1 MSKYNV
7 QELSN
12 KLGLI
17 DVQENGQFVED
28 NIEYIMAI
36 MDYNLADLLHRTGHS
51 TTPNVYSVI
60 KLDKDNALVRIDHAF
75 PCFFNNESLNINS
88 DEEFRGLLQSAQN
101 NIQVPDFI
109 KKCNQA
115 LLSFNALLD
124 DNDAVQIKDITLN
137 NFSTNFSGKIFFNNF
152 LDKKIEQKNELEF
165 YRDNLMPKNTDGII
179 GTDKVYE
186 NSISVEELMD
196 IIQNIDNPD
205 NISISISPS
214 YDDDNIL
221 YLDSFEKPE
230 NTSPGKGLYYLKEVM
245 GQLDKYGFS
254 IELEVR
260 NNQKLIDI
268 YSSAGFVISED
279 ADHEDIVRMMRSYK
293 METFV
298 MNLAHER
305 DLTKDIEKG
314 FNLEI

>member
-12 KLGLI
+12 KLGLT
-17 DVQENGQFVED
+17 DVYENGNFVED
-28 NIEYIMAI
+28 NVEYRMVIMN
-36 MDYNLADLLHRTGHS
+36 YKLADRLYRTGHN

-60 KLDKDNALVRIDHAF
+60 KLDNENALVRIDNAF
-75 PCFFNNESLNINS
+75 PCYFNDESLKIHS
-88 DEEFRGLLQSAQN
+88 DEEFRALLQSAQN

-109 KKCNQA
+109 KRCNQA

-137 NFSTNFSGKIFFNNF
+137 NFSTNFTGKIFFNNF
-152 LDKKIEQKNELEF
+152 LDKKVAFKNELEF